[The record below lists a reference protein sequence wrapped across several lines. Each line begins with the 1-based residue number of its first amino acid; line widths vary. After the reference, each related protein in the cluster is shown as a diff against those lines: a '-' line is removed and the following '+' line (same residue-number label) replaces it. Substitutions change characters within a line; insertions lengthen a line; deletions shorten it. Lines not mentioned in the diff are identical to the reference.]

1 MKIVT
6 YNVQWFKGLDN
17 VVDIA
22 RVLNVAREMADFDA
36 LCLQEVAVNY
46 ISLTGNLQPDQ
57 PAIVKQLLPGFEVF
71 FSPAIDELLPCG
83 TMRQQFGNLIATRLP
98 VRQVQHTPLPYPNP
112 PVAQPTP
119 SMQRI
124 ALTCTVQAPWGPVRL
139 ITSHLE
145 YYNQVMRHAQTRAL
159 RDLHLQGCALAAQPS
174 KTEQGTPYQPKPLT
188 TDTIICGDFNFE
200 SDSDEYA
207 TMIQTGDGQTGD
219 GQTGAGQTGGKQT
232 GDKQTGGAQTVAT
245 RPYCKCNLVNSFD
258 VLHPGK
264 AYPSTFR
271 LFDRT
276 YGPEPVGC
284 DFFFVSD
291 SLAHRVKG
299 FAVNQVTQASDH
311 QPVLLE
317 LA

>member
-1 MKIVT
+1 MKVVT

-22 RVLNVAREMADFDA
+22 RVINVAREMADFDA

-46 ISLTGNLQPDQ
+46 SALTGTLQPDQ

-71 FSPAIDELLPCG
+71 FSPAIDELSPCG

-112 PVAQPTP
+112 PMAQPTQ

-124 ALTCTVQAPWGPVRL
+124 ALTCTLQAPWGPVRL

-145 YYNQVMRHAQTRAL
+145 YYNQVMRHAQTCAL

-200 SDSDEYA
+200 PDSEEYA
-207 TMIQTGDGQTGD
+207 SMVQTSGDQTD
-219 GQTGAGQTGGKQT
+219 PVQTGA
-232 GDKQTGGAQTVAT
+232 A
-245 RPYCKCNLVNSFD
+245 RNLVNSFN
-258 VLHPGK
+258 VLHPGA

-284 DFFFVSD
+284 DFFFVSN
-291 SLAHRVKG
+291 SLTHRVKG

>member
-1 MKIVT
+1 
-6 YNVQWFKGLDN
+6 
-17 VVDIA
+17 
-22 RVLNVAREMADFDA
+22 
-36 LCLQEVAVNY
+36 
-46 ISLTGNLQPDQ
+46 LTGTLQPDQ

-71 FSPAIDELLPCG
+71 FSPAIDELSPCG

-112 PVAQPTP
+112 PMAQPTP

-124 ALTCTVQAPWGPVRL
+124 ALTCTLQAPWGPVRL

-145 YYNQVMRHAQTRAL
+145 YYNQVMRHAQTCAL

-200 SDSDEYA
+200 PDSEEYA
-207 TMIQTGDGQTGD
+207 SMLQIGDGQTG
-219 GQTGAGQTGGKQT
+219 TKQT
-232 GDKQTGGAQTVAT
+232 GDAQTSAG
-245 RPYCKCNLVNSFD
+245 CNLVNSFD

-317 LA
+317 LGA

>member
-22 RVLNVAREMADFDA
+22 RVLSVAREMADFDA
-36 LCLQEVAVNY
+36 ICMQEVAVNY
-46 ISLTGNLQPDQ
+46 TALTGALQPNQ
-57 PAIVKQLLPGFEVF
+57 PAILKQLLPGFEVF
-71 FSPAIDELLPCG
+71 FSPAIDELSPCG
-83 TMRQQFGNLIATRLP
+83 TMRQQFGNLIATRLQ

-112 PVAQPTP
+112 PMQQPTP

-159 RDLHLQGCALAAQPS
+159 RELHVQGCALAAQPS

-200 SDSDEYA
+200 SDSEEYA
-207 TMIQTGDGQTGD
+207 TMIQASDGTIGAQSLEAAQRGIV
-219 GQTGAGQTGGKQT
+219 QTGAPQTESTGK
-232 GDKQTGGAQTVAT
+232 
-245 RPYCKCNLVNSFD
+245 LVNSFD
-258 VLHPGK
+258 LLHPGA

-299 FAVNQVTQASDH
+299 FAVNQTTQASDH

-317 LA
+317 LE

>member
-22 RVLNVAREMADFDA
+22 RVINVARDMADFDA
-36 LCLQEVAVNY
+36 ICMQEVAVNY
-46 ISLTGNLQPDQ
+46 ATLTGTVHPNQ

-71 FSPAIDELLPCG
+71 FSPAIDELSPCG

-145 YYNQVMRHAQTRAL
+145 YYSQVMRHAQTRAL
-159 RDLHLQGCALAAQPS
+159 RDLHLQGCALAAQPP

-200 SDSDEYA
+200 PDSEEYA
-207 TMIQTGDGQTGD
+207 SMVRTGGGQTD
-219 GQTGAGQTGGKQT
+219 QVQTGAAG
-232 GDKQTGGAQTVAT
+232 
-245 RPYCKCNLVNSFD
+245 NLVNSFN
-258 VLHPGK
+258 VLHPGA

-284 DFFFVSD
+284 DFFFVSN
-291 SLAHRVKG
+291 SLTHRVKG

>member
-1 MKIVT
+1 MKVVT

-36 LCLQEVAVNY
+36 LCMQEVAVNY
-46 ISLTGNLQPDQ
+46 TALTGTLQPNQ
-57 PAIVKQLLPGFEVF
+57 PAVVKQLLPGFEVF
-71 FSPAIDELLPCG
+71 FSPAIDELSPCG

-112 PVAQPTP
+112 PVTQPTP

-145 YYNQVMRHAQTRAL
+145 YYNQVMRHAQTQAL

-200 SDSDEYA
+200 PDSEEYA
-207 TMIQTGDGQTGD
+207 TML
-219 GQTGAGQTGGKQT
+219 QTGA
-232 GDKQTGGAQTVAT
+232 A
-245 RPYCKCNLVNSFD
+245 CNLVNSFD
-258 VLHPGK
+258 ILHPG
-264 AYPSTFR
+264 ATYPSTFR

-291 SLAHRVKG
+291 SLAQRVKG

-317 LA
+317 LN

>member
-22 RVLNVAREMADFDA
+22 RVLNVARELADFDA

-46 ISLTGNLQPDQ
+46 LNLTGTKQPNQ
-57 PAIVKQLLPGFEVF
+57 PALVKQLLPGFEVF
-71 FSPAIDELLPCG
+71 FSPAIDELSPCG
-83 TMRQQFGNLIATRLP
+83 TMRQQFGNVIATRLP

-145 YYNQVMRHAQTRAL
+145 YYNQVMRHAQTQAL

-200 SDSDEYA
+200 PHSEEYA
-207 TMIQTGDGQTGD
+207 SMLQTD
-219 GQTGAGQTGGKQT
+219 AE
-232 GDKQTGGAQTVAT
+232 
-245 RPYCKCNLVNSFD
+245 CNLLNSFD
-258 VLHPGK
+258 VLHPGTP
-264 AYPSTFR
+264 YPSTFR
-271 LFDRT
+271 LFDRS

-291 SLAHRVKG
+291 SLAQRVKR
-299 FAVNQVTQASDH
+299 FEVNQVTQASDH

-317 LA
+317 LS

>member
-22 RVLNVAREMADFDA
+22 RVINVARDMADFDA
-36 LCLQEVAVNY
+36 ICMQEVAVNY
-46 ISLTGNLQPDQ
+46 TALTGTAHPNQ

-71 FSPAIDELLPCG
+71 FSPAIDELSPCG

-98 VRQVQHTPLPYPNP
+98 VRQVQHTPLPYSNP
-112 PVAQPTP
+112 PTAQPTP

-139 ITSHLE
+139 MTSHLE
-145 YYNQVMRHAQTRAL
+145 YYNQVMRLAQTRAL
-159 RDLHLQGCALAAQPS
+159 RDLHLQGCAWAGQPS

-188 TDTIICGDFNFE
+188 IDTIICGDFNFE
-200 SDSDEYA
+200 PDSEEYA
-207 TMIQTGDGQTGD
+207 AMIQTVDGQAGAK
-219 GQTGAGQTGGKQT
+219 QTGAKQT
-232 GDKQTGGAQTVAT
+232 GAKQTGEAQTGAAQT
-245 RPYCKCNLVNSFD
+245 ETKCHLVNSFD

-264 AYPSTFR
+264 PYPSTFR
-271 LFDRT
+271 IFDRT

-291 SLAHRVKG
+291 SLVHRVKG

>member
-22 RVLNVAREMADFDA
+22 RVLNVARELADFDA

-46 ISLTGNLQPDQ
+46 LNLTGTKQPNQ
-57 PAIVKQLLPGFEVF
+57 PALVKQLLPGFEVF
-71 FSPAIDELLPCG
+71 FSPAIDELSPCG

-145 YYNQVMRHAQTRAL
+145 YYNQVMRHAQTQAL
-159 RDLHLQGCALAAQPS
+159 RDLHVQGCALAAQPS

-188 TDTIICGDFNFE
+188 TDSIICGDFNFE
-200 SDSDEYA
+200 PDSEEYA
-207 TMIQTGDGQTGD
+207 SMIQTG
-219 GQTGAGQTGGKQT
+219 AE
-232 GDKQTGGAQTVAT
+232 
-245 RPYCKCNLVNSFD
+245 CNLVNSFD
-258 VLHPGK
+258 VLHPGTP
-264 AYPSTFR
+264 YLSTFR
-271 LFDRT
+271 LFDRS

-291 SLAHRVKG
+291 SLIHRVKR
-299 FAVNQVTQASDH
+299 FEVNQVTQASDH

-317 LA
+317 LS

>member
-22 RVLNVAREMADFDA
+22 RVINVAHDMADFDA
-36 LCLQEVAVNY
+36 ICMQEVAINY
-46 ISLTGNLQPDQ
+46 TALTGTAHPNQ

-71 FSPAIDELLPCG
+71 FSPAIDELSPCG

-112 PVAQPTP
+112 PMAQPTP

-124 ALTCTVQAPWGPVRL
+124 ALTCTVQTPWGPVRL

-200 SDSDEYA
+200 PDSEEYA
-207 TMIQTGDGQTGD
+207 TMIQTGDGQTS
-219 GQTGAGQTGGKQT
+219 AKQT
-232 GDKQTGGAQTVAT
+232 GDAQTSAAQT
-245 RPYCKCNLVNSFD
+245 SAAQTETKCNLVNSFD

-317 LA
+317 LGA

>member
-1 MKIVT
+1 
-6 YNVQWFKGLDN
+6 
-17 VVDIA
+17 
-22 RVLNVAREMADFDA
+22 
-36 LCLQEVAVNY
+36 
-46 ISLTGNLQPDQ
+46 
-57 PAIVKQLLPGFEVF
+57 
-71 FSPAIDELLPCG
+71 
-83 TMRQQFGNLIATRLP
+83 
-98 VRQVQHTPLPYPNP
+98 
-112 PVAQPTP
+112 
-119 SMQRI
+119 MQRI
-124 ALTCTVQAPWGPVRL
+124 ALTCTLQAPWGPVRL

-145 YYNQVMRHAQTRAL
+145 YYNQVMRHAQTCAL

-200 SDSDEYA
+200 PDSEEYA
-207 TMIQTGDGQTGD
+207 SMLQIGD
-219 GQTGAGQTGGKQT
+219 GQTGA
-232 GDKQTGGAQTVAT
+232 KQTGGAQTSAA
-245 RPYCKCNLVNSFD
+245 CNLVNSFD

-276 YGPEPVGC
+276 YGPEPIGC

-291 SLAHRVKG
+291 SLAHRVKA

-317 LA
+317 LGA

>member
-1 MKIVT
+1 
-6 YNVQWFKGLDN
+6 
-17 VVDIA
+17 
-22 RVLNVAREMADFDA
+22 
-36 LCLQEVAVNY
+36 
-46 ISLTGNLQPDQ
+46 
-57 PAIVKQLLPGFEVF
+57 
-71 FSPAIDELLPCG
+71 
-83 TMRQQFGNLIATRLP
+83 MRQQFGNLIATRLP

-112 PVAQPTP
+112 PAAQPTP

-145 YYNQVMRHAQTRAL
+145 YYSQVMRHAQTRAL

-188 TDTIICGDFNFE
+188 TDTVICGDFNFE
-200 SDSDEYA
+200 PDSEEYA
-207 TMIQTGDGQTGD
+207 SMVRTGGGQTD
-219 GQTGAGQTGGKQT
+219 QVQTGAAG
-232 GDKQTGGAQTVAT
+232 
-245 RPYCKCNLVNSFD
+245 NLVNSFN
-258 VLHPGK
+258 VLHPGA

>member
-22 RVLNVAREMADFDA
+22 RVINVAREMADFDA

-46 ISLTGNLQPDQ
+46 TALTGTLQPDQ
-57 PAIVKQLLPGFEVF
+57 PAIVKQLLPGFEIF
-71 FSPAIDELLPCG
+71 FSPAIDELSPCG

-112 PVAQPTP
+112 PMAQPTP

-159 RDLHLQGCALAAQPS
+159 RDLHVQGCALAAQPS

-200 SDSDEYA
+200 PDSEEYA
-207 TMIQTGDGQTGD
+207 TMTQAGDGITGAQASAAAQGGVVHTGAAQTGT
-219 GQTGAGQTGGKQT
+219 
-232 GDKQTGGAQTVAT
+232 AQTQT
-245 RPYCKCNLVNSFD
+245 TGKLLNSFD
-258 VLHPGK
+258 LLHPGA

-291 SLAHRVKG
+291 SLALRVKG
-299 FAVNQVTQASDH
+299 FAVNQTTQASDH

-317 LA
+317 LE

>member
-6 YNVQWFKGLDN
+6 YNVQWFKGLDSI
-17 VVDIA
+17 VDIA
-22 RVLNVAREMADFDA
+22 RVINVAREMADFDA
-36 LCLQEVAVNY
+36 LCMQEVAVNY
-46 ISLTGNLQPDQ
+46 TALTGSLQPDQ

-71 FSPAIDELLPCG
+71 FSPAIDELSPCG

-145 YYNQVMRHAQTRAL
+145 YYSQVMRHAQTRAL
-159 RDLHLQGCALAAQPS
+159 RDLHLQGCALAAQPP

-200 SDSDEYA
+200 PGSEEYA
-207 TMIQTGDGQTGD
+207 TMIQTGDGQTGAKQT
-219 GQTGAGQTGGKQT
+219 GVAQTGA
-232 GDKQTGGAQTVAT
+232 AQTDT
-245 RPYCKCNLVNSFD
+245 NCNLVNSFD

-291 SLAHRVKG
+291 SLARRVKG

-317 LA
+317 LSA

>member
-22 RVLNVAREMADFDA
+22 RVLNVARELADFDA

-46 ISLTGNLQPDQ
+46 LNLTGTKQPNQ
-57 PAIVKQLLPGFEVF
+57 PALVKQLLPGFEVF
-71 FSPAIDELLPCG
+71 FSPAIDELSPCG

-112 PVAQPTP
+112 VTAEPTP

-124 ALTCTVQAPWGPVRL
+124 ALTCTVQAPWGSVRL

-145 YYNQVMRHAQTRAL
+145 YYNQAMRHAQTQAL
-159 RDLHLQGCALAAQPS
+159 RDLHLQGCALAAQPT

-200 SDSDEYA
+200 PDSEEYA
-207 TMIQTGDGQTGD
+207 TML
-219 GQTGAGQTGGKQT
+219 QTGAE
-232 GDKQTGGAQTVAT
+232 
-245 RPYCKCNLVNSFD
+245 CNLVNSFD
-258 VLHPGK
+258 VLHPGTP
-264 AYPSTFR
+264 YPSTFR
-271 LFDRT
+271 LFDRS

-284 DFFFVSD
+284 DFFFISD
-291 SLAHRVKG
+291 SLVHRVKR
-299 FAVNQVTQASDH
+299 FEVNQVTQASDH

-317 LA
+317 LR

>member
-22 RVLNVAREMADFDA
+22 RVLNVARELADFDA

-46 ISLTGNLQPDQ
+46 LNLTGTKQPNQ
-57 PAIVKQLLPGFEVF
+57 PALVRQLLPGFEVF
-71 FSPAIDELLPCG
+71 FRPAIDELSPCG
-83 TMRQQFGNLIATRLP
+83 TMRQQFGNVIATRLP

-145 YYNQVMRHAQTRAL
+145 YYNQVMRHAQTQAL

-174 KTEQGTPYQPKPLT
+174 KTGQGTPYQPKPLT

-200 SDSDEYA
+200 PDSEEYA
-207 TMIQTGDGQTGD
+207 SMIQTG
-219 GQTGAGQTGGKQT
+219 AE
-232 GDKQTGGAQTVAT
+232 
-245 RPYCKCNLVNSFD
+245 CNLVNSFD
-258 VLHPGK
+258 VLHPGT

-271 LFDRT
+271 LFDRS
-276 YGPEPVGC
+276 YGPVPVGC

-291 SLAHRVKG
+291 SLAHRVKR
-299 FAVNQVTQASDH
+299 FEVNQVTQASDH

-317 LA
+317 LS

>member
-1 MKIVT
+1 MKVVT

-36 LCLQEVAVNY
+36 LCMQEVAVNY
-46 ISLTGNLQPDQ
+46 TALTGTLQPNQ

-71 FSPAIDELLPCG
+71 FSPAIDELSPCG

-112 PVAQPTP
+112 PVTQPTP

-145 YYNQVMRHAQTRAL
+145 YYNQVMRHAQTQAL
-159 RDLHLQGCALAAQPS
+159 RELHLQGCALAAQPS

-200 SDSDEYA
+200 PDSEEYA
-207 TMIQTGDGQTGD
+207 TMLQTD
-219 GQTGAGQTGGKQT
+219 AS
-232 GDKQTGGAQTVAT
+232 
-245 RPYCKCNLVNSFD
+245 CNLVNSFD
-258 VLHPGK
+258 ILHPG
-264 AYPSTFR
+264 ATYPSTFR

-317 LA
+317 LN

>member
-22 RVLNVAREMADFDA
+22 RVLNVARELADFDA

-46 ISLTGNLQPDQ
+46 LNLTGTKRPNQ
-57 PAIVKQLLPGFEVF
+57 PALVKQLLPGFEVF
-71 FSPAIDELLPCG
+71 FSPAIDELSPCG

-112 PVAQPTP
+112 VTAEPTP

-124 ALTCTVQAPWGPVRL
+124 ALSCTVQAPWGSVRL

-145 YYNQVMRHAQTRAL
+145 YYNQAMRHAQTQAL
-159 RDLHLQGCALAAQPS
+159 RDLHLQGCALAAQPT

-188 TDTIICGDFNFE
+188 TDTNICGDFNFE
-200 SDSDEYA
+200 PDSEEYA
-207 TMIQTGDGQTGD
+207 TML
-219 GQTGAGQTGGKQT
+219 QTGAE
-232 GDKQTGGAQTVAT
+232 
-245 RPYCKCNLVNSFD
+245 CNLVNSFD
-258 VLHPGK
+258 VLHPGTP
-264 AYPSTFR
+264 YPSTFR
-271 LFDRT
+271 LFDRS

-284 DFFFVSD
+284 DFFFISD
-291 SLAHRVKG
+291 SLVHRVKR
-299 FAVNQVTQASDH
+299 FEVNQVTQASDH

-317 LA
+317 LR

>member
-22 RVLNVAREMADFDA
+22 RVINVAREMADFDA
-36 LCLQEVAVNY
+36 ICMQEVAVNY
-46 ISLTGNLQPDQ
+46 TALTGTSQPNQ

-71 FSPAIDELLPCG
+71 FSPAIDELSPCG

-145 YYNQVMRHAQTRAL
+145 YYNQVMRHAQTRTL

-200 SDSDEYA
+200 PDSEEYA
-207 TMIQTGDGQTGD
+207 SMIQTGGS
-219 GQTGAGQTGGKQT
+219 QTGAKQT
-232 GDKQTGGAQTVAT
+232 GVAQTGGAQIDTE
-245 RPYCKCNLVNSFD
+245 CNLVNSFD
-258 VLHPGK
+258 VLHPGE

-317 LA
+317 LY

>member
-22 RVLNVAREMADFDA
+22 RVINVAREMADFDA
-36 LCLQEVAVNY
+36 ICMQEVAVNY
-46 ISLTGNLQPDQ
+46 TALTGTSQPNQ

-71 FSPAIDELLPCG
+71 FSPAIDELSPCG

-200 SDSDEYA
+200 PDSEEYA
-207 TMIQTGDGQTGD
+207 TMIQTGDD
-219 GQTGAGQTGGKQT
+219 QTGAKQAGVAQTGA
-232 GDKQTGGAQTVAT
+232 AQTDT
-245 RPYCKCNLVNSFD
+245 ECNLVNSFD

>member
-1 MKIVT
+1 MKVVT

-22 RVLNVAREMADFDA
+22 RVINVAREMADFDA

-46 ISLTGNLQPDQ
+46 TALTGMLQPDQ

-71 FSPAIDELLPCG
+71 FSPAIDELSPCG

-112 PVAQPTP
+112 PMAQPTP

-124 ALTCTVQAPWGPVRL
+124 ALTCTLQAPWGPVRL

-145 YYNQVMRHAQTRAL
+145 YYNQVMRHAQTCAL

-200 SDSDEYA
+200 PDSEEYA
-207 TMIQTGDGQTGD
+207 SMLQIGD
-219 GQTGAGQTGGKQT
+219 GQTGA
-232 GDKQTGGAQTVAT
+232 KQTGGAQTSAA
-245 RPYCKCNLVNSFD
+245 CNLVNSFD

-317 LA
+317 LGA

>member
-22 RVLNVAREMADFDA
+22 RVINVARDMADFDA
-36 LCLQEVAVNY
+36 LCMQEVAVNY
-46 ISLTGNLQPDQ
+46 ATLTGTVHPNQ

-71 FSPAIDELLPCG
+71 FSPAIDELSPCG

-188 TDTIICGDFNFE
+188 TDTVICGDFNFE
-200 SDSDEYA
+200 PDSEEYA
-207 TMIQTGDGQTGD
+207 SMVQTSGDQTD
-219 GQTGAGQTGGKQT
+219 PVQTGA
-232 GDKQTGGAQTVAT
+232 A
-245 RPYCKCNLVNSFD
+245 RNLVNSFN
-258 VLHPGK
+258 VLHPGA

-284 DFFFVSD
+284 DFFFVSN
-291 SLAHRVKG
+291 SLTHRVKG

>member
-22 RVLNVAREMADFDA
+22 RVINVARDMADFDA
-36 LCLQEVAVNY
+36 ICMQEVSVNY
-46 ISLTGNLQPDQ
+46 TTLTGAAHPNQ

-71 FSPAIDELLPCG
+71 FSPAIDELSPCG

-200 SDSDEYA
+200 LDSEEYA
-207 TMIQTGDGQTGD
+207 TMIQTGDD
-219 GQTGAGQTGGKQT
+219 QTGAKQT
-232 GDKQTGGAQTVAT
+232 GVAQAGSAQTYAAQTGA
-245 RPYCKCNLVNSFD
+245 KCNLVNSFD

>member
-22 RVLNVAREMADFDA
+22 RVINVAREMADFDA
-36 LCLQEVAVNY
+36 ICMQEVAVNY
-46 ISLTGNLQPDQ
+46 TALTGTSQPNQ

-71 FSPAIDELLPCG
+71 FSPAIDELSPCG

-145 YYNQVMRHAQTRAL
+145 YYNQVMRHAQTRTL

-200 SDSDEYA
+200 PDSEEYA
-207 TMIQTGDGQTGD
+207 TMIQTGDGEMGTKPPGVAQAGVAH
-219 GQTGAGQTGGKQT
+219 TGA
-232 GDKQTGGAQTVAT
+232 AQTET
-245 RPYCKCNLVNSFD
+245 RCNLVNSFD
-258 VLHPGK
+258 VLHPGI

-271 LFDRT
+271 VFDRT

>member
-22 RVLNVAREMADFDA
+22 RVINVARELADFDA
-36 LCLQEVAVNY
+36 LCMQEVAVNY
-46 ISLTGNLQPDQ
+46 TALTGAVHPNQ

-71 FSPAIDELLPCG
+71 FSPAIDELSPCG

-112 PVAQPTP
+112 PMAQPTP

-139 ITSHLE
+139 MTSHLE

-159 RDLHLQGCALAAQPS
+159 RDLHLQGCALVAQPS

-200 SDSDEYA
+200 PGSEEYA
-207 TMIQTGDGQTGD
+207 TMIQTGEGQA
-219 GQTGAGQTGGKQT
+219 GA
-232 GDKQTGGAQTVAT
+232 KQTGGAQTGAVQT
-245 RPYCKCNLVNSFD
+245 ETKCHLVNSFD

-264 AYPSTFR
+264 PYPSTFR
-271 LFDRT
+271 IFDQT

-284 DFFFVSD
+284 DFFFVSN
-291 SLAHRVKG
+291 SLTHRVEG

>member
-22 RVLNVAREMADFDA
+22 RVINVARDMADFDA
-36 LCLQEVAVNY
+36 ICMQEVAVNY
-46 ISLTGNLQPDQ
+46 TTLTGTAHPNQ

-71 FSPAIDELLPCG
+71 FSPAIDELSPCG
-83 TMRQQFGNLIATRLP
+83 TVRQQFGNLIATRLP

-112 PVAQPTP
+112 PVVQPTP

-124 ALTCTVQAPWGPVRL
+124 ALTCIVQAPWGPVRL

-145 YYNQVMRHAQTRAL
+145 YYSQVMRHAQTRAL
-159 RDLHLQGCALAAQPS
+159 RDLHLQGCGLAAQPS

-200 SDSDEYA
+200 LDSEEYA
-207 TMIQTGDGQTGD
+207 TMIQTGDD
-219 GQTGAGQTGGKQT
+219 QTGAKQT
-232 GDKQTGGAQTVAT
+232 GVAQAGSAQTYAAQTGA
-245 RPYCKCNLVNSFD
+245 KCNLVNSFD

>member
-1 MKIVT
+1 MKVVT

-22 RVLNVAREMADFDA
+22 RVLNVARGMADFDA

-46 ISLTGNLQPDQ
+46 TALTGTLQPNQ

-71 FSPAIDELLPCG
+71 FSPAIDELSPCG

-112 PVAQPTP
+112 PVTQPTP

-124 ALTCTVQAPWGPVRL
+124 ALTCIVQAPWGPVRL

-145 YYNQVMRHAQTRAL
+145 YYNQVMRHAQTQAL
-159 RDLHLQGCALAAQPS
+159 RELHLQGCALAAQPS

-200 SDSDEYA
+200 PDSEEYA
-207 TMIQTGDGQTGD
+207 TMLQTS
-219 GQTGAGQTGGKQT
+219 A
-232 GDKQTGGAQTVAT
+232 A
-245 RPYCKCNLVNSFD
+245 CNLVNSFD
-258 VLHPGK
+258 LLHPG
-264 AYPSTFR
+264 ATYPSTFR

-291 SLAHRVKG
+291 SLAYRIKG

-317 LA
+317 LN

>member
-17 VVDIA
+17 VVDIV
-22 RVLNVAREMADFDA
+22 RVINVAREMADFDA
-36 LCLQEVAVNY
+36 ICMQEVAVNY
-46 ISLTGNLQPDQ
+46 TTLTGTAHPNQ

-71 FSPAIDELLPCG
+71 FSPAIDELSPCG

-159 RDLHLQGCALAAQPS
+159 RDLHLQGCAWAAQPS

-200 SDSDEYA
+200 PNSEEYA
-207 TMIQTGDGQTGD
+207 SMT
-219 GQTGAGQTGGKQT
+219 QTGGGQAGAKQM
-232 GDKQTGGAQTVAT
+232 GNAQTSAKQSGNAQT
-245 RPYCKCNLVNSFD
+245 SAAQTETKCNLVNSFD

-317 LA
+317 LSA

>member
-22 RVLNVAREMADFDA
+22 RVLNVARELADFDA

-46 ISLTGNLQPDQ
+46 LNLTGTKQPNQ
-57 PAIVKQLLPGFEVF
+57 PALVKQLLPGFEVF
-71 FSPAIDELLPCG
+71 FSPAIDELSPCG

-145 YYNQVMRHAQTRAL
+145 YYNQVMRHAQTQAL
-159 RDLHLQGCALAAQPS
+159 RDLHVQGCALAAQPS

-188 TDTIICGDFNFE
+188 TDSIICGDFNFE
-200 SDSDEYA
+200 PDSEEYA
-207 TMIQTGDGQTGD
+207 SMIQTG
-219 GQTGAGQTGGKQT
+219 AE
-232 GDKQTGGAQTVAT
+232 
-245 RPYCKCNLVNSFD
+245 CNLVNSFD
-258 VLHPGK
+258 VLHPGTP
-264 AYPSTFR
+264 YPSTFR
-271 LFDRT
+271 LFDRS

-291 SLAHRVKG
+291 SLIHRVKR
-299 FAVNQVTQASDH
+299 FEVNQVTQASDH

-317 LA
+317 LS

>member
-22 RVLNVAREMADFDA
+22 RVLNVARELADFDA

-46 ISLTGNLQPDQ
+46 LNLTGTKQPNQ
-57 PAIVKQLLPGFEVF
+57 PALVKQLLPGFEVF
-71 FSPAIDELLPCG
+71 FSPAIDELSPCG
-83 TMRQQFGNLIATRLP
+83 TMRQQFGNVIATRLP

-145 YYNQVMRHAQTRAL
+145 YYNQVMRHAQTQAL

-200 SDSDEYA
+200 PDSEEYA
-207 TMIQTGDGQTGD
+207 TMIQTG
-219 GQTGAGQTGGKQT
+219 AE
-232 GDKQTGGAQTVAT
+232 
-245 RPYCKCNLVNSFD
+245 CNLVNSFD
-258 VLHPGK
+258 VLHPGTP
-264 AYPSTFR
+264 YPSTFR
-271 LFDRT
+271 LFDRS

-291 SLAHRVKG
+291 SLAQRVKR
-299 FAVNQVTQASDH
+299 FEVNQVTQASDH

-317 LA
+317 LS

>member
-6 YNVQWFKGLDN
+6 YNVQWFKGLDG

-22 RVLNVAREMADFDA
+22 RVLKVAREMADFDA

-46 ISLTGNLQPDQ
+46 TTLTGTAQPNQ
-57 PAIVKQLLPGFEVF
+57 PEIVKALLPGFEVF
-71 FSPAIDELLPCG
+71 FSAAIDELSPCG

-112 PVAQPTP
+112 TVVEPTP

-145 YYNQVMRHAQTRAL
+145 YYNQIMRHAQTRAL

-200 SDSDEYA
+200 PDSDEYA
-207 TMIQTGDGQTGD
+207 TMLQTD
-219 GQTGAGQTGGKQT
+219 A
-232 GDKQTGGAQTVAT
+232 A
-245 RPYCKCNLVNSFD
+245 CNLVNSFD
-258 VLHPGK
+258 VLHPGA

-291 SLAHRVKG
+291 SLAPRVKS
-299 FAVNQVTQASDH
+299 FAVNQETKASDH
-311 QPVLLE
+311 QPVMLE
-317 LA
+317 LD

>member
-22 RVLNVAREMADFDA
+22 RVINVAREMADFDA
-36 LCLQEVAVNY
+36 ICMQEVAVNY
-46 ISLTGNLQPDQ
+46 TALTGTVHPNQ

-71 FSPAIDELLPCG
+71 FSPAIDELSPCG

-139 ITSHLE
+139 MTSHLE

-200 SDSDEYA
+200 PDSEEYA
-207 TMIQTGDGQTGD
+207 TMIQTGDDPTGAKQTGVA
-219 GQTGAGQTGGKQT
+219 QTGA
-232 GDKQTGGAQTVAT
+232 AQTDT
-245 RPYCKCNLVNSFD
+245 QCNLVNSFD
-258 VLHPGK
+258 VLHPG
-264 AYPSTFR
+264 ATYPSTFR
-271 LFDRT
+271 IFDRT

-317 LA
+317 LT

>member
-6 YNVQWFKGLDN
+6 YNVQWFKGLDS

-22 RVLNVAREMADFDA
+22 RVIHVARDMADFDA
-36 LCLQEVAVNY
+36 ICMQEVAVNY
-46 ISLTGNLQPDQ
+46 TALTGTAQPNQ

-71 FSPAIDELLPCG
+71 FSPAIDELSPCG

-98 VRQVQHTPLPYPNP
+98 VRQVQHSPLPYPNP

-159 RDLHLQGCALAAQPS
+159 RDLHLQGCAWAAQPS

-188 TDTIICGDFNFE
+188 TDTIICGDFN
-200 SDSDEYA
+200 
-207 TMIQTGDGQTGD
+207 
-219 GQTGAGQTGGKQT
+219 KQLPHVT
-232 GDKQTGGAQTVAT
+232 KELRKIG
-245 RPYCKCNLVNSFD
+245 F
-258 VLHPGK
+258 
-264 AYPSTFR
+264 
-271 LFDRT
+271 
-276 YGPEPVGC
+276 VGV
-284 DFFFVSD
+284 F
-291 SLAHRVKG
+291 
-299 FAVNQVTQASDH
+299 
-311 QPVLLE
+311 
-317 LA
+317 

>member
-22 RVLNVAREMADFDA
+22 RVLDVAREMADFDA

-46 ISLTGNLQPDQ
+46 TALTGTLQSNQ

-71 FSPAIDELLPCG
+71 FSPAIDELSPCG

-98 VRQVQHTPLPYPNP
+98 VRQVQQTPLPYPNP
-112 PVAQPTP
+112 PVTQPTP

-124 ALTCTVQAPWGPVRL
+124 ALTCIVQAPWGPVRL

-145 YYNQVMRHAQTRAL
+145 YYNQVMRHAQTQAL
-159 RDLHLQGCALAAQPS
+159 RELHLQGCALAAQPS

-200 SDSDEYA
+200 PDSEEYA
-207 TMIQTGDGQTGD
+207 TML
-219 GQTGAGQTGGKQT
+219 QTGA
-232 GDKQTGGAQTVAT
+232 A
-245 RPYCKCNLVNSFD
+245 CNLVNSFD
-258 VLHPGK
+258 ILHPG
-264 AYPSTFR
+264 ATYPSTFR

-317 LA
+317 LN